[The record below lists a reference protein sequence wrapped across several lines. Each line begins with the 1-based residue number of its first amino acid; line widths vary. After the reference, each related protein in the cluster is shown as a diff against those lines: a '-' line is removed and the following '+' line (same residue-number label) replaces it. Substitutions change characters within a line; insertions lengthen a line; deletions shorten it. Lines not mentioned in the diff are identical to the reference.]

1 MITEAALNNAE
12 WCEAMCRA
20 HGRPGGFGPR
30 AWTNSRRTPLYYPD
44 AVTLTADAS
53 VRDVLDGIDREAP
66 GASVKDSF
74 ARLDLTAEGFRP
86 LFEARWILRPGWLPA
101 PEVTAPTDTS
111 WRAVGT
117 AAELHAW
124 ALAWSGGDA
133 EEAALFRAGLLADPA
148 TRVVAGYGADGRIAG
163 GAVLSDSGRVT
174 GVSNLFA
181 ADGTDPAETWAGCLG
196 LVDDGS
202 PVVGYE
208 SGDDLAPALAVG
220 FEELGP
226 LRVWLATDA

>member
-1 MITEAALNNAE
+1 MITEAARNNAE

-20 HGRPGGFGPR
+20 HGRPGTFGPR
-30 AWTNSRRTPLYYPD
+30 AWTNGRRTPLYYPD

-53 VRDVLDGIDREAP
+53 VRDVLDGVDRGAP

-74 ARLDLTAEGFRP
+74 ARLDLSAEGFRP
-86 LFEARWILRPGWLPA
+86 LFEARWIHRPGWFPA
-101 PEVTAPTDTS
+101 PEVGVPAGTS
-111 WRAVGT
+111 WRAVRDPD
-117 AAELHAW
+117 ELVAW
-124 ALAWSGGDA
+124 AMAWSGGDA
-133 EEAALFRAGLLADPA
+133 DEAGLFRAELLADA
-148 TRVVAGYGADGRIAG
+148 TTKIVAGYAADGRIAG
-163 GAVLSDSGRVT
+163 GAVLSDNGRVT

-181 ADGTDPAETWAGCLG
+181 TEGTDPAETWAGCLS

-208 SGDDLAPALAVG
+208 SGDDLPPALATG